1 MSDDSKPDLHVVEA
15 VPPVADP
22 VPAVDAEPEGDE
34 VLNALELRFVDAI
47 ASGASLED
55 AAKVTG
61 RSTRTLRRWKK
72 RPEIAAAIKDRASE
86 QVALGR
92 AVLAAGMGRASHA
105 LVGMADGTTKAEP
118 ARVSAARAVVET
130 TAKLVELEDVQTR
143 LAELEARLGD
153 QPNTPGTFRGR
164 A

>member
-1 MSDDSKPDLHVVEA
+1 MTDIEGPDLHVVPA
-15 VPPVADP
+15 SDP
-22 VPAVDAEPEGDE
+22 VPPADVEPEGDE

-47 ASGASLED
+47 ASGATLED
-55 AAKVTG
+55 AATATG

-72 RPEIAAAIKDRASE
+72 RPEIASAIKDRASE

-105 LVGMADGTTKAEP
+105 LVHMADGTVEASAP
-118 ARVSAARAVVET
+118 RVSAARAVVET
-130 TAKLVELEDVQTR
+130 TAKLVELEDVQVR

-153 QPNTPGTFRGR
+153 QPNTPGTFRGM

>member
-1 MSDDSKPDLHVVEA
+1 MSDPERPDLHLLESA
-15 VPPVADP
+15 PPVSDP
-22 VPAVDAEPEGDE
+22 VPRADSDPDDAG

-55 AAKVTG
+55 AATAAGK
-61 RSTRTLRRWKK
+61 STRTLRRWKK
-72 RPEIAAAIKDRASE
+72 RPEIASAIKDRATE

-143 LAELEARLGD
+143 LAELEEALSQR
-153 QPNTPGTFRGR
+153 PGRIGGK
-164 A
+164 